1 MPILAN
7 PRHEL
12 FCQAIASGRA
22 AIEAYK
28 VAGYKE
34 SSAKANATRLMEND
48 GISSR
53 IAELRAQQSA
63 KAELSRD
70 QFRQFLINIIQ
81 AKPEQASM
89 QNPLCEIAMT
99 KKGPAPVFPDKLGA
113 AARLAK
119 LTGWNSVE
127 KVSVEAGENLA
138 SFLGRLF
145 VGGGTLSSNG
155 GENGERSK
163 QTSGS
168 AAIRQ

>member
-1 MPILAN
+1 MVVLAN

-28 VAGYKE
+28 LAGYKE

-48 GISSR
+48 GICSR

-89 QNPLCEIAMT
+89 QNPLREIAMT

-113 AARLAK
+113 AAQLAK
-119 LTGWNSVE
+119 LTGWNSAE
-127 KVSVEAGENLA
+127 KMSVETGD
-138 SFLGRLF
+138 
-145 VGGGTLSSNG
+145 TLSAFLSQIVA
-155 GENGERSK
+155 K
-163 QTSGS
+163 
-168 AAIRQ
+168 

>member
-1 MPILAN
+1 MAILAN

-12 FCQAIASGRA
+12 FCQAIASGRPA
-22 AIEAYK
+22 MEAYK
-28 VAGYKE
+28 LAGYKL

-63 KAELSRD
+63 KSEFSRD
-70 QFRQFLINIIQ
+70 QLRQFLIHIIP

-99 KKGPAPVFPDKLGA
+99 KEGPAPVFPDKLGA
-113 AARLAK
+113 AAQLAK

-127 KVSVEAGENLA
+127 KVSVETGD
-138 SFLGRLF
+138 
-145 VGGGTLSSNG
+145 TLS
-155 GENGERSK
+155 
-163 QTSGS
+163 
-168 AAIRQ
+168 AFLRQVIAK